1 MCHSGTSKAKSHN
14 QLSHIVCQ
22 MTKVMGKAEK
32 AVKQPFCI
40 PSNLLLLL
48 YWRLNKSQIV
58 GMADMPMVVTL
69 MFAGL
74 P

>member
-1 MCHSGTSKAKSHN
+1 
-14 QLSHIVCQ
+14 